1 MTIHRSLREKQRQ
14 EREDL
19 ILQVAEEVLLE
30 KGYHETSMEEIANR
44 VGIAKGTL
52 YLHFAKKEDLIYAL
66 LERELQNILHMIESV
81 SKTEG
86 SVQSKLALLLERSS
100 YKEYSEK
107 RARLFAAIHTGT
119 DFKSVMKDRM
129 GHILQPIMKSIETL
143 LDEGKAN
150 REFDA
155 TLPTSVMLH
164 TFFCMLTP
172 IGAQRLKLGG
182 GDLSPEERMRYALRI
197 YLRGIGAKM
206 SPEQ

>member
-1 MTIHRSLREKQRQ
+1 MTVHRSLREKQRQ

-30 KGYHETSMEEIANR
+30 KGYYETSMEEIANR

-66 LERELQNILHMIESV
+66 IEREFQTILQMVENV
-81 SKTEG
+81 VNTKG
-86 SVQSKLALLLERSS
+86 PAQDKLALLLKRSI

-107 RARLFAAIHTGT
+107 RARLFSVIHTGI
-119 DFKSVMKDRM
+119 DFRSVMKDKLW
-129 GHILQPIMKSIETL
+129 HILQPITMHLEAL

-150 REFDA
+150 GEFDA

-164 TFFCMLTP
+164 TFFCMLSP
-172 IGAQRLKLGG
+172 MSSQRLKLGEG
-182 GDLSPEERMRYALRI
+182 NLSREEVLRYSLRI
-197 YLRGIGAKM
+197 YLRGIGAKVA
-206 SPEQ
+206 SEE